1 MSESTELLIPVDL
14 ICERLGQGK
23 NWIQGWGEWDSD
35 GPTCLHGA
43 IRSCH
48 PQPGDAYLIE
58 QIGNKY
64 GFGTRFND
72 ENDWDTINQW
82 LGSSPEITDEMCEST
97 FGPQWREVIAFVRS
111 ESTIAPDQVELLNAA
126 WDAAQGA
133 AWGAAWDAAWD
144 AAQGAARGA
153 ARGAAWDAAR
163 GAAWDAAQGAA
174 RGAARDAAWE
184 AAWDAAFA
192 LSTRDLI
199 GQHGYTREHY
209 DKLAGPW
216 ASVMG
221 PVHPDDEVQS

>member
-14 ICERLGQGK
+14 ICERLGQGE
-23 NWIQGWGEWDSD
+23 NWIQGWGEWQGD
-35 GPTCLHGA
+35 GPTCLYGA

-64 GFGTRFND
+64 GFGTGFND

-97 FGPQWREVIAFVRS
+97 FGPQWRELIAFVRS
-111 ESTIAPDQVELLNAA
+111 QATITVEQIESISTA
-126 WDAAQGA
+126 WDAARDA
-133 AWGAAWDAAWD
+133 AWGAA
-144 AAQGAARGA
+144 RY
-153 ARGAAWDAAR
+153 AAWDAAR
-163 GAAWDAAQGAA
+163 DAARDAVWYAAWDAARDAARYAAWDAARDAA
-174 RGAARDAAWE
+174 RGAAS
-184 AAWDAAFA
+184 A

-199 GQHGYTREHY
+199 GQHGYTQEHY
-209 DKLAGPW
+209 DKLTGPW